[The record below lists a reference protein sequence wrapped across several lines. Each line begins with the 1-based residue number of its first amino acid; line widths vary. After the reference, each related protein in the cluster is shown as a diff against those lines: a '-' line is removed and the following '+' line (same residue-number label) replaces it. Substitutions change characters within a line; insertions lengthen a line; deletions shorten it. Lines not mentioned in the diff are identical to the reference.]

1 MKFNTNEDAEGHGRQ
16 VNKIYINQRLSI
28 ARGGF
33 VYRGALL
40 WNQLP
45 ERLRTLSNSKMFK
58 KEARGWVEINVKI
71 KPG

>member
-1 MKFNTNEDAEGHGRQ
+1 MKML
-16 VNKIYINQRLSI
+16 NKIYIDQRLSI

-45 ERLRTLSNSKMFK
+45 ERLRTLANSQMFK